1 MNLNRRVI
9 AAVTLGLVCFVLTIA
24 IFVQV
29 KTTNTSNSTVAQT
42 MEENDLRD
50 QVLRMKEKYDNV
62 YEELGNATKRLEQ
75 IRVDATKDD
84 SEAKEKQKELSLN
97 NMLLCQ
103 TDVTGEGIIITLKD
117 GTTNS
122 SDILSS
128 SLMATD
134 VIVHNSDLLQV
145 VNDLKNAGAE
155 AISINGERIVQTSS
169 ITCEGIIIKIN
180 NKKLGSP
187 YVIKAIGSAATLETS
202 LNIPGG
208 YLERMKDDGV
218 IVDVKKSEG
227 LTVKKYEGIITT
239 KYLKN
244 DTLTFSGNM
253 VINQTEKTLVQ
264 VMPGAKKITIPKSVK
279 WIEATAFK
287 NTSIKTVKVSK
298 KNKYFAVHKRCLY
311 RKAEKE
317 LVYVF
322 GKGSTLTLSKKIKQ
336 ISEDVVVTK
345 AKLKKLIISHKVK
358 RYNNWKKPFVKN
370 NKKIKIYYRGK
381 RVK

>member
-155 AISINGERIVQTSS
+155 AISINDERI
-169 ITCEGIIIKIN
+169 IN
-180 NKKLGSP
+180 MTDIVSVNENTVTRVNQQRVVSP
-187 YVIKAIGSAATLETS
+187 YVIKAIGNQT
-202 LNIPGG
+202 
-208 YLERMKDDGV
+208 YLEGA
-218 IVDVKKSEG
+218 I
-227 LTVKKYEGIITT
+227 
-239 KYLKN
+239 
-244 DTLTFSGNM
+244 SGNGGEGDKL
-253 VINQTEKTLVQ
+253 EKLGITLPEDL
-264 VMPGAKKITIPKSVK
+264 MNK
-279 WIEATAFK
+279 ATM
-287 NTSIKTVKVSK
+287 I
-298 KNKYFAVHKRCLY
+298 
-311 RKAEKE
+311 
-317 LVYVF
+317 
-322 GKGSTLTLSKKIKQ
+322 
-336 ISEDVVVTK
+336 
-345 AKLKKLIISHKVK
+345 
-358 RYNNWKKPFVKN
+358 
-370 NKKIKIYYRGK
+370 
-381 RVK
+381 

>member
-155 AISINGERIVQTSS
+155 AISINGSRIINTSE
-169 ITCEGIIIKIN
+169 IAEIN
-180 NKKLGSP
+180 NSYIIVNGAKRIASP
-187 YVIKAIGSAATLETS
+187 YEVKAIGDQTYLTSILSLKDSGFIDKYTSGGLIVRLEQKR
-202 LNIPGG
+202 
-208 YLERMKDDGV
+208 E
-218 IVDVKKSEG
+218 
-227 LTVKKYEGIITT
+227 
-239 KYLKN
+239 
-244 DTLTFSGNM
+244 
-253 VINQTEKTLVQ
+253 VQ
-264 VMPGAKKITIPKSVK
+264 IPKYDGEMK
-279 WIEATAFK
+279 FNYA
-287 NTSIKTVKVSK
+287 
-298 KNKYFAVHKRCLY
+298 Y
-311 RKAEKE
+311 EKE
-317 LVYVF
+317 E
-322 GKGSTLTLSKKIKQ
+322 K
-336 ISEDVVVTK
+336 E
-345 AKLKKLIISHKVK
+345 
-358 RYNNWKKPFVKN
+358 
-370 NKKIKIYYRGK
+370 
-381 RVK
+381 

>member
-155 AISINGERIVQTSS
+155 AISINGSRIINTSE
-169 ITCEGIIIKIN
+169 IAEIN
-180 NKKLGSP
+180 NSYIIVNGAKRIASP
-187 YVIKAIGSAATLETS
+187 YEVKAIGDQT
-202 LNIPGG
+202 
-208 YLERMKDDGV
+208 YL
-218 IVDVKKSEG
+218 
-227 LTVKKYEGIITT
+227 
-239 KYLKN
+239 
-244 DTLTFSGNM
+244 
-253 VINQTEKTLVQ
+253 
-264 VMPGAKKITIPKSVK
+264 
-279 WIEATAFK
+279 
-287 NTSIKTVKVSK
+287 TSILSLKDSGFID
-298 KNKYFAVHKRCLY
+298 KYTSGGLIVRLEQK
-311 RKAEKE
+311 EKYKFQNMME
-317 LVYVF
+317 
-322 GKGSTLTLSKKIKQ
+322 K
-336 ISEDVVVTK
+336 
-345 AKLKKLIISHKVK
+345 
-358 RYNNWKKPFVKN
+358 
-370 NKKIKIYYRGK
+370 
-381 RVK
+381 

>member
-103 TDVTGEGIIITLKD
+103 TDVTGEGIII
-117 GTTNS
+117 TTNS

-244 DTLTFSGNM
+244 DN
-253 VINQTEKTLVQ
+253 
-264 VMPGAKKITIPKSVK
+264 
-279 WIEATAFK
+279 
-287 NTSIKTVKVSK
+287 
-298 KNKYFAVHKRCLY
+298 
-311 RKAEKE
+311 
-317 LVYVF
+317 
-322 GKGSTLTLSKKIKQ
+322 
-336 ISEDVVVTK
+336 
-345 AKLKKLIISHKVK
+345 
-358 RYNNWKKPFVKN
+358 
-370 NKKIKIYYRGK
+370 
-381 RVK
+381 

>member
-155 AISINGERIVQTSS
+155 AISINGERIVHTSS

-244 DTLTFSGNM
+244 DN
-253 VINQTEKTLVQ
+253 
-264 VMPGAKKITIPKSVK
+264 
-279 WIEATAFK
+279 
-287 NTSIKTVKVSK
+287 
-298 KNKYFAVHKRCLY
+298 
-311 RKAEKE
+311 
-317 LVYVF
+317 
-322 GKGSTLTLSKKIKQ
+322 
-336 ISEDVVVTK
+336 
-345 AKLKKLIISHKVK
+345 
-358 RYNNWKKPFVKN
+358 
-370 NKKIKIYYRGK
+370 
-381 RVK
+381 